1 MSKASYLSSKHSL
14 LNGTVLNRVL
24 LSGVLLTSALLLSG
38 AAMATE
44 EPKYTVLKQTEDF
57 ELRRYDESQLV
68 AQTWVTGDQD
78 AASRAGFKILA
89 DYIFGNNTAPSGE
102 SSKISMTAPVAMQF
116 EAKQSTT
123 KKNGGSQKI
132 AMTAPVSIK
141 QEHQQQNDGKW
152 RVQFTM
158 PSQYSMQT
166 LPKPNN
172 PDITIIEV
180 PPQTYGVI
188 KFSGLAGTEKVA
200 AKTAE
205 LQSWMQMQKLT
216 IIGSPELARYNPPWT
231 LPFMRRNEVMI
242 AYQAK

>member
-1 MSKASYLSSKHSL
+1 
-14 LNGTVLNRVL
+14 
-24 LSGVLLTSALLLSG
+24 
-38 AAMATE
+38 MATE
-44 EPKYTVLKQTEDF
+44 EPNYTVLSKTENF
-57 ELRRYDESQLV
+57 ELRRYEEQLV
-68 AQTWVTGDQD
+68 AQTWVTGDQN

-102 SSKISMTAPVAMQF
+102 SSKISMTAPVAMKF
-116 EAKQSTT
+116 EAKKSEI
-123 KKNGGSQKI
+123 KKNNESQKI
-132 AMTAPVSIK
+132 AMTAPVSM
-141 QEHQQQNDGKW
+141 QETDGKW

-172 PDITIIEV
+172 PNIEIVEV
-180 PPQTYGVI
+180 PAQTYGVI

-200 AKTAE
+200 AKTTE
-205 LQSWMQMQKLT
+205 LQSWMQSQKLT
-216 IIGSPELARYNPPWT
+216 MTSTPELARYNPPWT